1 MQAFRLKL
9 VREIANNVFL
19 PIVPPSVA
27 GDHGENDWAPP
38 SDRLRLEAK
47 PVNT

>member
-27 GDHGENDWAPP
+27 RDHGENDWRPP

-47 PVNT
+47 AVNA

>member
-19 PIVPPSVA
+19 PVVPPSVA
-27 GDHGENDWAPP
+27 GDHGDNDWVSP
-38 SDRLRLEAK
+38 SDRLRLEA
-47 PVNT
+47 